1 MKPEKQQL
9 LDDLL
14 GTKARS
20 EITLAAGCR
29 ILRRRRYLRIARR
42 SLGVIFLIVA
52 GSFEFRRE
60 YILRHQTPKILAASV
75 STSSPVPMKSLTDE
89 ELLALFP
96 NTPVGLATLSNGK
109 KLLVFPRPRD
119 EAKYVGRF

>member
-14 GTKARS
+14 GAKTRS

-29 ILRRRRYLRIARR
+29 ILRRRRYLLIARR
-42 SLGVIFLIVA
+42 SFGVFLLLVA

-60 YILRHQTPKILAASV
+60 YMSHHQAPKILAARV
-75 STSSPVPMKSLTDE
+75 RTSSPVPMKSLTDD
-89 ELLALFP
+89 ELLGLFP